1 LSWPIYRFI
10 HQEACRLSVDP
21 WRPFPTDHKDSF
33 DGDAAVP
40 WKMARGTPAE
50 RWIDLGLRPPRV
62 VRLNGFAYLL
72 SLGFR
77 PASLLP
83 AASAPAA
90 IAMDRATLPL
100 APLTAL
106 RAVLTWDR
114 A

>member
-1 LSWPIYRFI
+1 
-10 HQEACRLSVDP
+10 VDP
-21 WRPFPTDHKDSF
+21 WDPFPAHGKDSF

-40 WKMARGTPAE
+40 WRMVRDTPAE
-50 RWIDLGLRPPRV
+50 RWNELGLRPPRV
-62 VRLNGFAYLL
+62 ARLNAFAYLL

-83 AASAPAA
+83 ARAAPALVA
-90 IAMDRATLPL
+90 ADRATQPL

-106 RAVLTWDR
+106 RAVLTWDT